1 MWHGRVGRAR
11 GTAALPRFTRFPLRN
26 VLCIA
31 TLVFIASIHAAA
43 AGDTTALKPPKGARV
58 AIVVFE
64 DLQCPD
70 CARAWPLLQQ
80 AAKDYNIP
88 IVHYDFPLPQHNWS
102 FEAAK
107 YARYFDTKSP
117 ELGDQFRTQ
126 VFAHQIEITPA
137 NLQTFAENFAKEHK
151 TSLPFTVDPTGEFE
165 KKIRADYALGQ
176 RTGIQH
182 TPTIY
187 IVSNTQRG
195 KPFVEVV
202 DRSQLYAM
210 IDDMLKQ
217 SEPVASAKPVSKKSK
232 AQ

>member
-1 MWHGRVGRAR
+1 MRKLLTLLIMV
-11 GTAALPRFTRFPLRN
+11 AA
-26 VLCIA
+26 VSCW
-31 TLVFIASIHAAA
+31 AAA
-43 AGDTTALKPPKGARV
+43 ADTTALRPPKGARV

-70 CARAWPLLQQ
+70 CARAWPLLQE
-80 AAKDYNIP
+80 ASRTYKIP

-102 FEAAK
+102 FQAATFDH
-107 YARYFDTKSP
+107 YFDSISP
-117 ELGDQFRTQ
+117 KVGDEFRTQ
-126 VFAHQIEITPA
+126 VFAHQIEITPY
-137 NLQTFAENFAKEHK
+137 NVRQFAETFAKEHYLK
-151 TSLPFTVDPTGEFE
+151 LPFTVDPKGTID
-165 KKIRADYALGQ
+165 KRIKADYALGQ

-217 SEPVASAKPVSKKSK
+217 AGPAESASEKPAHKSK
-232 AQ
+232 APPKT